1 MPLEKY
7 QFEEVLYKN
16 FNLLKLN
23 SLNLLPV
30 QDMADIW

>member
-16 FNLLKLN
+16 LNLLKLN
-23 SLNLLPV
+23 SLKLLPV

>member
-7 QFEEVLYKN
+7 QFEEILYKN
-16 FNLLKLN
+16 LNLLKLN